1 MVAGSRAASHAR
13 SLPRRGDGHPRPDDT
28 DTRRE
33 SRDAAGHRA
42 RRRGCLTVAGNAT
55 PPRDPNDND
64 DDVDEDEEDED
75 QPDGPAIS
83 VRAGRKLANQ
93 SKLVAAN
100 LC

>member
-1 MVAGSRAASHAR
+1 MATLGLRHR
-13 SLPRRGDGHPRPDDT
+13 I
-28 DTRRE
+28 TRRE
-33 SRDAAGHRA
+33 SRDAARPSSKAPRVPH
-42 RRRGCLTVAGNAT
+42 RRG
-55 PPRDPNDND
+55 DPNDND

-75 QPDGPAIS
+75 QPDGPAVG

>member
-1 MVAGSRAASHAR
+1 MATLGLTTPSHSQGNSRCSRPSSKALRVPH
-13 SLPRRGDGHPRPDDT
+13 RRG
-28 DTRRE
+28 
-33 SRDAAGHRA
+33 
-42 RRRGCLTVAGNAT
+42 
-55 PPRDPNDND
+55 DPNDND

-75 QPDGPAIS
+75 WSDGPAVG

>member
-1 MVAGSRAASHAR
+1 MQPAIEQG
-13 SLPRRGDGHPRPDDT
+13 
-28 DTRRE
+28 
-33 SRDAAGHRA
+33 AAGA
-42 RRRGCLTVAGNAT
+42 SPSG
-55 PPRDPNDND
+55 DPNDND

-75 QPDGPAIS
+75 RSDGPAVG

>member
-1 MVAGSRAASHAR
+1 MQPAIEQ
-13 SLPRRGDGHPRPDDT
+13 D
-28 DTRRE
+28 
-33 SRDAAGHRA
+33 
-42 RRRGCLTVAGNAT
+42 
-55 PPRDPNDND
+55 DND

-75 QPDGPAIS
+75 QPDGPAVG

>member
-1 MVAGSRAASHAR
+1 MATLGLTTPSHSQGKSRCSRPSSKA
-13 SLPRRGDGHPRPDDT
+13 PRVPH
-28 DTRRE
+28 RR
-33 SRDAAGHRA
+33 
-42 RRRGCLTVAGNAT
+42 GNAT
-55 PPRDPNDND
+55 LPRDPNDDD

-75 QPDGPAIS
+75 RSDGPAVG